1 MEKYDVHD
9 KYGNKVGTFE
19 PCEDNSGAVIAA
31 IFLVVIFG
39 GILVALPLMPFALA
53 IAVPLSGFS
62 LLCSYVGQGYF
73 TPLFIIVTMVLTTIL
88 ELGKVSG
95 EDAKGDW
102 KLALKIAWNC
112 AYPAMLVGALF
123 GTLTGEYFREY
134 DWFNCFTT
142 MSLCAFFMGLGPG
155 EIVAY
160 RRYRQQKKER
170 ETRFRVYR
178 RGSLRDVKNILLQT
192 YAARDYQVS
201 YERNWDGYT
210 VSLRKHTGIGST
222 LLGLTTGLKVR
233 LRMEDRQTVRV
244 EILEKEWLSRLCA
257 VLLMG
262 LLIPMYT
269 GIYGAIKQHQLYK
282 EVLETV
288 GRSVS

>member
-9 KYGNKVGTFE
+9 KYGKKIGTFE
-19 PCEDNSGAVIAA
+19 PCADESGAIIFAVI
-31 IFLVVIFG
+31 LVVIFG
-39 GILVALPLMPFALA
+39 GVLLVLPLMPFVLA

-73 TPLFIIVTMVLTTIL
+73 TPLIIMATMVLTTIL
-88 ELGKVSG
+88 ELQKGSG
-95 EDAKGDW
+95 ENPKGNW
-102 KLALKIAWNC
+102 KLAVKIAWKC
-112 AYPAMLVGALF
+112 SYPAMLTGAFF
-123 GTLTGEYFREY
+123 GTLTGEYFGEGG
-134 DWFNCFTT
+134 WLNSFAAL
-142 MSLCAFFMGLGPG
+142 SLCAFFMGLGPG
-155 EIVAY
+155 EIVAF
-160 RRYRQQKKER
+160 RLHRQQKRER
-170 ETRFRVYR
+170 ETKFRVSR
-178 RGSLRDVKNILLQT
+178 KGSLRDVKNILLQT
-192 YAARDYQVS
+192 YAAQDYQVS

-233 LRMEDRQTVRV
+233 LRMEDRQTVRA
-244 EILEKEWLSRLCA
+244 EIVEKEWVSRLCA

-288 GRSVS
+288 GKSVS